1 MPSLRA
7 KIEVGFEEKCRMKN
21 AERKQ
26 MTVSD
31 LIDLLSKVITKD
43 APVFVSHEG
52 DTFFEGDPIMG
63 IQIMHNMVE
72 GNNEVKVFVCY

>member
-1 MPSLRA
+1 
-7 KIEVGFEEKCRMKN
+7 MKN

-26 MTVSD
+26 MNVSD